1 MYNRVHDFM
10 LKGNALYD
18 LQFGF
23 QEGTSTTHE
32 LVNLVENIKK
42 SLDSRTNVCR
52 VFIDLQKAFDTVNH
66 KILLDKLYYYG
77 GRGQAHIWFESY

>member
-10 LKGNALYD
+10 LKENTLYD

-23 QEGTSTTHE
+23 RKGTSTTHA
-32 LVNLVENIKK
+32 LINLVENIKK
-42 SLDSRTNVCR
+42 SFDNKTNVCR

-66 KILLDKLYYYG
+66 KILLDKL
-77 GRGQAHIWFESY
+77 